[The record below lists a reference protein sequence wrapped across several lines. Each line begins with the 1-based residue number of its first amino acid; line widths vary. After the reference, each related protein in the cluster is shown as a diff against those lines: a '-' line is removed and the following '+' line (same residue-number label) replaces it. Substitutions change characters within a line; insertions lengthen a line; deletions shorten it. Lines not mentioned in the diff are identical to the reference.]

1 MKRFLLNCFLTLI
14 LLAAWAAGVF
24 YLQYQKALNAPLV
37 AEGDGIITVKRGD
50 TLASLN
56 RELVQRGVIH
66 SDWVLPVYARLN
78 PQAANIKAGDYRI
91 DASASASLPSLMNDI
106 TNGKVVV
113 YNITVVEGKTFKD
126 LRASLVQ
133 TAGIEHTLNDKTDAQ
148 IATLLGIDGSPEGWF
163 MPETYQFHRGSSDLE
178 LLKRMYGEMQRT
190 LEQEWPNRAEG
201 LPLANPY
208 QALILASIIEKE
220 TGVASERPQIAGVFV
235 RRLQKDMLLQTDPSV
250 IYGAADYHGDLTR
263 KHLQTD
269 TPYNTYINKGLPPTP
284 IALPGKAS
292 IQAALHPADG
302 DSLYFVADGKGG
314 HTFSAT
320 YEEHQQAVA
329 RYLKQQQQPKP

>member
-24 YLQYQKALNAPLV
+24 YLQYQKALNAPLF

-56 RELVQRGVIH
+56 HELVQRGVIH

-91 DASASASLPSLMNDI
+91 DASASLPSLMNDI

>member
-56 RELVQRGVIH
+56 HELVQRGVIH

-91 DASASASLPSLMNDI
+91 DASASLPSLMNDI

-208 QALILASIIEKE
+208 QALTLASIIEKE

-250 IYGAADYHGDLTR
+250 IYGAADYHGDFTR

>member
-91 DASASASLPSLMNDI
+91 DASASLPSLMNDI

-190 LEQEWPNRAEG
+190 LEQEWPNRADG

-263 KHLQTD
+263 KPLQTD

>member
-50 TLASLN
+50 TLTSLN

-91 DASASASLPSLMNDI
+91 DASASLPSLMNDI

>member
-56 RELVQRGVIH
+56 HELVQRGVIH

-91 DASASASLPSLMNDI
+91 DASTSLPSLMNDI

-220 TGVASERPQIAGVFV
+220 TGVASERSQIAGVFV

>member
-91 DASASASLPSLMNDI
+91 DASASLPSLMNDI

-133 TAGIEHTLNDKTDAQ
+133 TAGIEHTLNNKTDAQ

-208 QALILASIIEKE
+208 QALTLASIIEKE

>member
-14 LLAAWAAGVF
+14 LLVAWAAGVF

-91 DASASASLPSLMNDI
+91 DASASLPSLMNDI

-190 LEQEWPNRAEG
+190 LEQEWPNRADG

-269 TPYNTYINKGLPPTP
+269 TPYNTHINKVLPPTP

>member
-56 RELVQRGVIH
+56 HELVQRGVIH

-91 DASASASLPSLMNDI
+91 DASASLPSLMNDI

-190 LEQEWPNRAEG
+190 LEQEWPNRADG

-220 TGVASERPQIAGVFV
+220 PGVASERPQIAGVFV

>member
-91 DASASASLPSLMNDI
+91 DASASLPSLMNDI

-163 MPETYQFHRGSSDLE
+163 MPETYQFHRGSNDLE

-208 QALILASIIEKE
+208 QALTLASIIEKE

>member
-14 LLAAWAAGVF
+14 LLVAWAAGVF

-91 DASASASLPSLMNDI
+91 DASASLPSLMNDI

-190 LEQEWPNRAEG
+190 LEQEWPNRADG

>member
-24 YLQYQKALNAPLV
+24 YLQYQKALNTPLV

-91 DASASASLPSLMNDI
+91 DASASLPSLMNDI

-190 LEQEWPNRAEG
+190 LEQEWPNRADG

>member
-1 MKRFLLNCFLTLI
+1 MKRCLLNCFLTLI

-91 DASASASLPSLMNDI
+91 DASASLPSLMNDI

-133 TAGIEHTLNDKTDAQ
+133 TAGIEHTLNNKTDAQ

-190 LEQEWPNRAEG
+190 LEQEWPNRADG

>member
-56 RELVQRGVIH
+56 HELVQRGVIH

-91 DASASASLPSLMNDI
+91 DASASLPSLMNEI

>member
-91 DASASASLPSLMNDI
+91 DASASLPSLMNDI

-208 QALILASIIEKE
+208 QALILASIVEKE

>member
-56 RELVQRGVIH
+56 HELVQRGVIH

-91 DASASASLPSLMNDI
+91 DANASLPSLINDI
-106 TNGKVVV
+106 TNSKVVV

-190 LEQEWPNRAEG
+190 LEQEWPNRADG

>member
-14 LLAAWAAGVF
+14 LLASWAAGVF

-50 TLASLN
+50 TLTSLN

-91 DASASASLPSLMNDI
+91 DASASLPSLMNDI

-190 LEQEWPNRAEG
+190 LEQEWPNRADG

-302 DSLYFVADGKGG
+302 DSLYFVADGKGS

>member
-91 DASASASLPSLMNDI
+91 DASASLPSLMNDI

-329 RYLKQQQQPKP
+329 DYLKKQQNKP

>member
-56 RELVQRGVIH
+56 HELVQRGVIH

-91 DASASASLPSLMNDI
+91 DASASLPSLMNDI

-208 QALILASIIEKE
+208 QALTLASIIEKE

-235 RRLQKDMLLQTDPSV
+235 RRLEKDMLLQTDPSV

>member
-14 LLAAWAAGVF
+14 LLTAWAAGVF

-91 DASASASLPSLMNDI
+91 DANASLPSLINDI

-133 TAGIEHTLNDKTDAQ
+133 TAGIEHTLNNKTDAQ
-148 IATLLGIDGSPEGWF
+148 IAILLGIDGSPEGWF
-163 MPETYQFHRGSSDLE
+163 MPETYQFHRGTSDLE

-190 LEQEWPNRAEG
+190 LEQEWPNRADG

-208 QALILASIIEKE
+208 QALILASIVEKE

>member
-56 RELVQRGVIH
+56 HELVQRGVIH

-91 DASASASLPSLMNDI
+91 DASTSLPSLMNDI

-113 YNITVVEGKTFKD
+113 YNLTVVEGKTFKD

-190 LEQEWPNRAEG
+190 LEQEWPNRADG

>member
-91 DASASASLPSLMNDI
+91 DASASLPSLMNDI

-133 TAGIEHTLNDKTDAQ
+133 TAGIEYTLNDKTDAQ

-190 LEQEWPNRAEG
+190 LEQEWPNRADG

>member
-91 DASASASLPSLMNDI
+91 DASASLPSLMNDI

-190 LEQEWPNRAEG
+190 LEQEWPNRADG

>member
-1 MKRFLLNCFLTLI
+1 MKRLLLNLFLTLI
-14 LLAAWAAGVF
+14 LLAGWGAGIF
-24 YLQYQKALNAPLV
+24 YLQYQKTLNAPLV

-50 TLASLN
+50 TLATLN
-56 RELVQRGVIH
+56 RELIRRGVISG
-66 SDWVLPVYARLN
+66 SDWVLPLYARLN

-91 DASASASLPSLMNDI
+91 DENATLPSLINDI

-113 YNITVVEGKTFKD
+113 YSVTVIEGKTFKD
-126 LRASLVQ
+126 LRETLRQ
-133 TAGIEHTLNDKTDAQ
+133 TAGLEHTLNNKTDAE
-148 IATLLGIDGSPEGWF
+148 IATLLGLQGNPEGWF
-163 MPETYQFHRGSSDLE
+163 LPETYQFNRGMTDLDM
-178 LLKRMYGEMQRT
+178 LKRMHDEMQRT
-190 LEQEWPNRAEG
+190 LEQAWASRAEG
-201 LPLANPY
+201 LPLATPY
-208 QALILASIIEKE
+208 DALILASIIEKE
-220 TGVASERPQIAGVFV
+220 TGIAAERPQISGVFT
-235 RRLQKDMLLQTDPSV
+235 RRLQKNMLLQTDPTV

-292 IQAALHPADG
+292 IEAALHPADG
-302 DSLYFVADGKGG
+302 DSLYFVADGTGG

-329 RYLKQQQQPKP
+329 DYLKKQQNKP

>member
-37 AEGDGIITVKRGD
+37 AAGDGIITVKRGD

-91 DASASASLPSLMNDI
+91 DASASLPSLMNDI

-133 TAGIEHTLNDKTDAQ
+133 TAGIEHTLNNKTDAQ

-163 MPETYQFHRGSSDLE
+163 MPETYQFHRGTSDLE

>member
-50 TLASLN
+50 TLTSLN

-91 DASASASLPSLMNDI
+91 DASASLPSLMNDI

-208 QALILASIIEKE
+208 QALTLASIIEKE

>member
-56 RELVQRGVIH
+56 HELVQRGVIH

-91 DASASASLPSLMNDI
+91 DASASLPSLMNDI

-163 MPETYQFHRGSSDLE
+163 MPETYQFHRGTSDLE
-178 LLKRMYGEMQRT
+178 LLKRMYGEMQHT

-208 QALILASIIEKE
+208 QALTLASIIEKE

>member
-91 DASASASLPSLMNDI
+91 DASASLPSLMNDI

-148 IATLLGIDGSPEGWF
+148 IDRRLGIDSRPEGWF
-163 MPETYQFHRGSSDLE
+163 VPETYQFHRGSSDLE

-329 RYLKQQQQPKP
+329 DYLKKQQNKP

>member
-1 MKRFLLNCFLTLI
+1 MKRFLLNCFLPLI

-91 DASASASLPSLMNDI
+91 DASASLPSLMNDI

>member
-56 RELVQRGVIH
+56 RELVQRGVID

-91 DASASASLPSLMNDI
+91 DASASLPSLMNDI

-208 QALILASIIEKE
+208 QALTLASIIEKE

>member
-1 MKRFLLNCFLTLI
+1 MKRLLLNLFLTLI
-14 LLAAWAAGVF
+14 LLAGWGAGIF

-91 DASASASLPSLMNDI
+91 DASASLPSLMNDI

-190 LEQEWPNRAEG
+190 LEQEWPNRADG

>member
-14 LLAAWAAGVF
+14 LLVAWAAGVF

-50 TLASLN
+50 TLATLN

-91 DASASASLPSLMNDI
+91 DANASLPSLINDI

-113 YNITVVEGKTFKD
+113 YNITVVEGKPFKD

-163 MPETYQFHRGSSDLE
+163 MPETYQFHRGSNDLE

>member
-56 RELVQRGVIH
+56 RELVQRGVID

-91 DASASASLPSLMNDI
+91 DASASLPSLMNDI

-190 LEQEWPNRAEG
+190 LEQEWPNRADG

>member
-91 DASASASLPSLMNDI
+91 DASASLPSLMNDI

-178 LLKRMYGEMQRT
+178 LLKRMYGEVQRT
-190 LEQEWPNRAEG
+190 LEQEWPNRADG

-329 RYLKQQQQPKP
+329 DYLKKQQNKP

>member
-91 DASASASLPSLMNDI
+91 DASASLPSLMNDI

-235 RRLQKDMLLQTDPSV
+235 RRLEKDMLLQTDPSV

>member
-56 RELVQRGVIH
+56 HELVQRGVIH

-91 DASASASLPSLMNDI
+91 DASASLPSLMNDI

-190 LEQEWPNRAEG
+190 LEQEWPNRADG
-201 LPLANPY
+201 LPLATPY

>member
-91 DASASASLPSLMNDI
+91 DASASLPSLMNDI

-302 DSLYFVADGKGG
+302 DSLYFDADGKGG
-314 HTFSAT
+314 HTVSAT

>member
-1 MKRFLLNCFLTLI
+1 MNRFLLNCFLTLI

-56 RELVQRGVIH
+56 HELVQRGVIH

-91 DASASASLPSLMNDI
+91 DASASLPSLINDI

-208 QALILASIIEKE
+208 QALTLASIIEKE

>member
-91 DASASASLPSLMNDI
+91 DASASLPSLMNDI

-201 LPLANPY
+201 LPRANPD
-208 QALILASIIEKE
+208 QALTLASIIEKE

>member
-50 TLASLN
+50 TLTSLN

-91 DASASASLPSLMNDI
+91 DANASLPSLMNDI

-163 MPETYQFHRGSSDLE
+163 MPETYQFHRGTSDLE

>member
-14 LLAAWAAGVF
+14 LLAAWAAGGF

-91 DASASASLPSLMNDI
+91 DASASLPSLMNDI

-190 LEQEWPNRAEG
+190 LEQEWPNRADG